1 MVATRKDDLVYAG
14 AVSLVL
20 PLAVLAIGDPLF
32 IGVWYY
38 LLASAAAI
46 ALSAMS
52 RTPPLFA
59 VGAAVALTLTFA
71 GYWAW
76 ALSLS
81 RPEGLLG
88 LGHLF
93 SLPGAAIGL
102 LAGAWFAR
110 RRPTATGA
118 FAAAL
123 GFTLAGFVLNQL
135 VTCNTLMWCG
145 PLSLPVR

>member
-1 MVATRKDDLVYAG
+1 MTSTRKDDLVYAG
-14 AVSLVL
+14 IVSLTL
-20 PLAVLAIGDPLF
+20 PLAVLAIGDPLHLG
-32 IGVWYY
+32 IWYY
-38 LLASAAAI
+38 LLAFSVAI
-46 ALSAMS
+46 ALSAML

-59 VGAAVALTLTFA
+59 FGAAVAVVMTFA

-102 LAGAWFAR
+102 SAGAWFAR
-110 RRPTATGA
+110 RKRSASGA

-123 GFTLAGFVLNQL
+123 TFTLAGFVLNQL
-135 VTCNTLMWCG
+135 VTCNTVQWCG
-145 PLSLPVR
+145 PLSLPVL

>member
-1 MVATRKDDLVYAG
+1 MTATRKDDLIYAG
-14 AVSLVL
+14 VVSLGL
-20 PLAVLAIGDPLF
+20 PLAVLAMGAPLS
-32 IGVWYY
+32 IGVWYS
-38 LLASAAAI
+38 LLAPAAAI
-46 ALSAMS
+46 ALSAVL
-52 RTPPLFA
+52 RAPPLFTA
-59 VGAAVALTLTFA
+59 GAAVALAVTFA

-110 RRPTATGA
+110 RKSSASAA
-118 FAAAL
+118 FVAAL
-123 GFTLAGFVLNQL
+123 AFTLTGFMLNQL
-135 VTCNTLMWCG
+135 VTCNTVLWCG
-145 PLSLPVR
+145 PLSLPVH